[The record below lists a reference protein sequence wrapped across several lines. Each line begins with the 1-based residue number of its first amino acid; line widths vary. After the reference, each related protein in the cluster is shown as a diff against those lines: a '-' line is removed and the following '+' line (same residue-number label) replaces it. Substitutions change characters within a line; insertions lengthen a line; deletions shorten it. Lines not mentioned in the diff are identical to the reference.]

1 MWLSDGMSVPLSQDP
16 ATWTV
21 PAAPAGQPLEPRQIF
36 WRGIAVL
43 GAWYAVVITAAV
55 LVTIWLANQPT
66 DHCEGDLGCNLGP
79 FFAALAFVVWFAL
92 FLLFSLAFAVGT
104 LAAVARRLRTGLG
117 AGHVAAGVGLVGGGI
132 AATVV
137 LVVSVALMALANS

>member
-1 MWLSDGMSVPLSQDP
+1 MSGPLSQDP
-16 ATWTV
+16 AAWTV
-21 PAAPAGQPLEPRQIF
+21 PTAPTGQPLEPRQIF
-36 WRGIAVL
+36 WRGFAVL
-43 GAWYAVVITAAV
+43 GAWYAVAITAAV

-79 FFAALAFVVWFAL
+79 FFAALAFVVWFGL

-104 LAAVARRLRTGLG
+104 LAAATRRLRTGLG
-117 AGHVAAGVGLVGGGI
+117 AGHVAAAVGLVGGAI

-137 LVVSVALMALANS
+137 LVAAAGLMAIASN